1 MISQNKD
8 DFTFKNINLNI
19 SAHSNFGDAFKYSSG
34 NMPDSGNS
42 KRSEMPTPILYV
54 KDQIEEV
61 IIDESPKLN
70 KKSVSSNSDTEES
83 KTEVIVSK
91 DSSIKK
97 KPMKKSFLHTEK
109 GSDQT

>member
-1 MISQNKD
+1 
-8 DFTFKNINLNI
+8 
-19 SAHSNFGDAFKYSSG
+19 
-34 NMPDSGNS
+34 
-42 KRSEMPTPILYV
+42 MPTPILYV

-70 KKSVSSNSDTEES
+70 KKSVSSNSELEES
-83 KTEVIVSK
+83 KTEVMVSK

-97 KPMKKSFLHTEK
+97 KPMKKSFVEK